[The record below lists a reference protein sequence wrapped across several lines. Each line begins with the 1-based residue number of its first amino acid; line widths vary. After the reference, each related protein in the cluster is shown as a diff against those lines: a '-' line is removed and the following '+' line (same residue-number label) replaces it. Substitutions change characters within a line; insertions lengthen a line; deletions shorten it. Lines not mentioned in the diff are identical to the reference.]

1 MFYGLSIRDNIP
13 AAIQTGKWKNCGL
26 ISGRGMR
33 FFLFSKVSGQILGL
47 SQPPVQWVES
57 VFSQG

>member
-1 MFYGLSIRDNIP
+1 MFYSVSIRDNIA

-26 ISGRGMR
+26 ISGRVMR

-47 SQPPVQWVES
+47 SQPPVQWVQS
-57 VFSQG
+57 AFSEG